1 MDSLQL
7 FRKGVSWGGVESL
20 VISPNR
26 GDNQQV
32 LQKLQLPPG
41 LVRLSVVLEGAE
53 MLTEDIMQALTKL

>member
-41 LVRLSVVLEGAE
+41 LVRLSVGLEGAE